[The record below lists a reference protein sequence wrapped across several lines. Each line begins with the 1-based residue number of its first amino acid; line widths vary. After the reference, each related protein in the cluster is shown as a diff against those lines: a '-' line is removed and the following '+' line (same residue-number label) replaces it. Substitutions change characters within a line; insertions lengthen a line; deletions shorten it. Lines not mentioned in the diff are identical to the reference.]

1 MPYINLKLVG
11 KLNKEQKEQIA
22 KEFSDTLLK
31 VAGKPKE
38 SLYLVIDE
46 VNGENWA
53 QGEKFFKQL
62 INALCI
68 HNPNYSGPLK
78 QGRLVKKEELL
89 KKLKPHIKAGDA
101 NSSTASKA

>member
-11 KLNKEQKEQIA
+11 KLNRQQKEEIA

-46 VNGENWA
+46 VSGENWA
-53 QGEKFFKQL
+53 QGENFF
-62 INALCI
+62 
-68 HNPNYSGPLK
+68 G
-78 QGRLVKKEELL
+78 
-89 KKLKPHIKAGDA
+89 
-101 NSSTASKA
+101 